1 MKFGEYPKMPSGLIV
16 NWEQTF
22 PYWYSFGFR
31 RTAMLH
37 KTKTFLFLTKYQLFQ
52 PSNKTDSYWKYQ
64 LQKAN
69 AILSIH
75 HEAALLDIV
84 TKFQF

>member
-1 MKFGEYPKMPSGLIV
+1 
-16 NWEQTF
+16 
-22 PYWYSFGFR
+22 
-31 RTAMLH
+31 MLH

-64 LQKAN
+64 LEKAN